1 MFMLSEFSR
10 FRVADERGGRA
21 RLDDLAIAL
30 LEDDHPP
37 VTFILYTG
45 DDRRQRALDW
55 KDVAAVSREEKEI
68 KVRDLGA
75 GREVAPDSTEDEVLL
90 TRDVLDALV
99 LDLQNRR
106 ATRANDLALEEA
118 DGRLRLRAADTSARA
133 LLRRL
138 TRGLFSTPPADSL
151 YDWKYVE
158 FLRGDPDAVL
168 SGAGAHL
175 RVARLQPG
183 EIALLSAAIPYM
195 HAAELLKLLPDQL
208 AARTLELMSPERQ
221 LQVFE
226 ELDEEE
232 AAKMLALMSPDDA
245 ADLIGRLD
253 TGAARRH
260 LERMPKERGAAVIEL
275 LRYPEDS
282 AGGIMT
288 NEVVFVPSSMTAR
301 EAREHLSEQLKETA
315 FSLLVYAVDDEE
327 GRHLQG
333 LLSLRNLIVA
343 EPEARVEE
351 FMDAY
356 VTTLAPLEPARAAA
370 RRVIN
375 SHLPAMPVVG
385 KDRRLLGV
393 VTFDTAVMLAAPAS
407 WSAQAPRRVFT

>member
-1 MFMLSEFSR
+1 MFMLSELSR

-21 RLDDLAIAL
+21 HLDDLAIAL

-55 KDVAAVSREEKEI
+55 KDVTAVSREEKEI

-75 GREVAPDSTEDEVLL
+75 GRDLAPDSIEDEVLL

-133 LLRRL
+133 LVRRL
-138 TRGLFSTPPADSL
+138 ARGLFSTPPADSL

-158 FLRGDPDAVL
+158 FLRGDPDAVP

-195 HAAELLKLLPDQL
+195 HAAELLKLLPDRL

-232 AAKMLALMSPDDA
+232 AVKMLALMSPDEA

-253 TGAARRH
+253 AGAARRH

-301 EAREHLSEQLKETA
+301 EAREHLSERLKETA

-343 EPEARVEE
+343 DPEARVEE

-356 VTTLAPLEPARAAA
+356 VTTLAPLEPAQAAA